1 LKRRPTVFLLAAVCV
16 AASAGSAGA
25 EATRQLRVELSGDPG
40 RAFAVENLAGTM
52 RVTAG
57 SSDTVVAVATVHA
70 ESEELAS
77 AMRFEQV
84 ADRQGIPT
92 LRVRYPVDR
101 YRTYRFGRSKSGS
114 DNSSWSWLETL
125 FGWAGGHSSM
135 DYDGVR
141 VTVSGDR
148 GVMVYAEVEVQVP
161 RRRLDAAFRNRVGPL
176 SADGVQG
183 RLRFD
188 SGSGSINVR
197 GVEGEVVADT
207 GSGDVHADGVRGS
220 FSCDTGSG
228 DCEIT
233 GFSGEEL
240 SCDTGSGDVRV
251 VNAQA
256 RRMKL
261 DTGSGDVNVRE
272 ADAEELEADT
282 GSGDVQ
288 ADLEGSRLER
298 VKADTGSGNVR
309 LRLGPEASFHVQAS
323 TGSGDVVSHYS
334 DAEAIRDGRKVVG
347 YRRGDGRIRIHA
359 DTGSGDVVVEPGP

>member
-1 LKRRPTVFLLAAVCV
+1 MTRRPTVFLLAALCV
-16 AASAGSAGA
+16 AASSPARA

-52 RVTAG
+52 RVTVG
-57 SSDTVVAVATVHA
+57 SGDAVVAVATVHA
-70 ESEELAS
+70 ESEELAAS
-77 AMRFEQV
+77 MRFEQV
-84 ADRQGIPT
+84 SDRQGIPT

-101 YRTYRFGRSKSGS
+101 HRAYRFGRSRSGS
-114 DNSSWSWLETL
+114 DNSWSWLEGL
-125 FGWAGGHSSM
+125 FGWGGNSSI

-141 VTVSGDR
+141 VSVSGDR
-148 GVMVYAEVEVQVP
+148 GVMVYADVEVQVP

-197 GVEGEVVADT
+197 ALEGEVVADT
-207 GSGDVHADGVRGS
+207 GSGDVHADGLRGS

-228 DCEIT
+228 DCEVT
-233 GFSGEEL
+233 GFSGEDL

-256 RRMKL
+256 RRLKL

-272 ADAEELEADT
+272 ANAQELEADT
-282 GSGDVQ
+282 GSGDVE

-309 LRLGPEASFHVQAS
+309 FKLGPEASFHVQAS